1 MDLKIKGKNALVMGA
16 STGIGY
22 GIAQSLIE
30 EGVKVAICARSED
43 RLIAAASKLGASL
56 SVPCDLSK
64 KGSALALV
72 KTVQNELGGLD
83 ILVINTGG
91 PPKGDFSE
99 ITTAQWE
106 LGFQDLWM
114 STVDSIQAVLPGMK
128 ERRWGRILLVTSVA
142 AQEAMPHLTIS
153 NGLRAGL
160 LGLTKSL
167 SNEIASFGISINA
180 VLPGFTRTERLRDL
194 GLKEETMTP
203 LIPARRLGEVEELAA
218 LSTFLLSDRAGY
230 VTGQAIA
237 CDGGYLRSI

>member
-1 MDLKIKGKNALVMGA
+1 MNLNIKNKNALVMGA

-30 EGVKVAICARSED
+30 EGARVAICARNES
-43 RLIAAASKLGASL
+43 RLKAAAAKLGASL
-56 SVPCDLSK
+56 SVPCDLGK
-64 KGSALALV
+64 KGAALTLV
-72 KTVQNELGGLD
+72 KTVQDQLGQVD
-83 ILVINTGG
+83 ILVVNTGG

-99 ITTAQWE
+99 INTAQWE
-106 LGFQDLWM
+106 LGFQELWM

-167 SNEIASFGISINA
+167 SNEIASFGITINA
-180 VLPGFTRTERLRDL
+180 VLPGFTRTDRLREL

-203 LIPARRLGEVEELAA
+203 LVPAKRLGEVEELSA
-218 LSTFLLSDRAGY
+218 LSAFLVSDKAGY

-237 CDGGYLRSI
+237 CDGGYLRGI

>member
-1 MDLKIKGKNALVMGA
+1 MDLKIEGKIALVMGA

-22 GIAQSLIE
+22 GIAQSLIA
-30 EGVKVAICARSED
+30 EGAKVAICARNED
-43 RLIAAASKLGASL
+43 RLTAAAVKLGASL
-56 SVPCDLSK
+56 AVPCDLSK
-64 KGSALALV
+64 KGAASTLL
-72 KTVQNELGGLD
+72 KTVQDKLGGVD
-83 ILVINTGG
+83 ILVVNTGG

-99 ITTAQWE
+99 LTNAQWE

-128 ERRWGRILLVTSVA
+128 SRKWGRILLVTSVA

-167 SNEIASFGISINA
+167 SNEVASYGITINA
-180 VLPGFTRTERLRDL
+180 VLPGFTRTERLREL

-203 LIPARRLGEVEELAA
+203 LIPAKRLGEVEELAS
-218 LSTFLLSDRAGY
+218 LSTFLLSERAGY